1 MARGGSQH
9 IPRPAQWSM
18 GGPPV
23 WHRRDLGALSDFAAL
38 TDALVHQVADR
49 EPADWVPPYL
59 PADDR
64 RVSAVLVAL
73 HDSPDGPSVVL
84 TRRTSI
90 LSTHRG
96 EMAFPGGRV
105 EEGETLVDAAVREAH
120 EEVGLDPSLVTPWGM
135 LDTLSTMVSSSRIH
149 PVVATLPGTPDL
161 VAHDREVERIVHVPL
176 AELASE
182 DTYRR
187 ETWVRGRHTVDMHF
201 FEIEGDTVWGATGR
215 MLHQLLDLLTAPRTA

>member
-9 IPRPAQWSM
+9 IPRPEEWGP
-18 GGPPV
+18 GGPPA
-23 WHRRDLGALSDFAAL
+23 WHGRDLSVLSDFAAL
-38 TDALVHQVADR
+38 QQSIVRNIADR
-49 EPADWVPPYL
+49 EPGDWLPGYL
-59 PADDR
+59 PDEER
-64 RVSAVLVAL
+64 RRSAVLVAL
-73 HDSPDGPSVVL
+73 HDSAAGPSVVL
-84 TRRTSI
+84 TRRTSN

-105 EEGETLVDAAVREAH
+105 EEGESLLDAAVREAN

-149 PVVATLPGTPDL
+149 PVVATLPVFPEL

-176 AELASE
+176 AELAHA

-187 ETWVRGRHTVDMHF
+187 ESWVRGGHEVDIHF

-215 MLHQLLDLLTAPRTA
+215 MLHQLLDLLTC

>member
-9 IPRPAQWSM
+9 IPRPQEWRP
-18 GGPPV
+18 GGPAA
-23 WHRRDLGALSDFAAL
+23 WHGRDLVALRTFGSL
-38 TDALVHQVADR
+38 TDALVRRVADR
-49 EPADWVPPYL
+49 EPADWAPPYL
-59 PADDR
+59 TADDR
-64 RVSAVLVAL
+64 RTSAVLVAL

-84 TRRTSI
+84 TRRTSTM
-90 LSTHRG
+90 STHRG

-105 EEGETLVDAAVREAH
+105 EHGESVIDAAVREAN
-120 EEVGLDPSLVTPWGM
+120 EEVGLDPALVTPWGM

-149 PVVATLPGTPDL
+149 PVVATLPGVPDL

-176 AELASE
+176 VELASA

-187 ETWVRGRHTVDMHF
+187 ETWVRSGHTVDMHF

-215 MLHQLLDLLTAPRTA
+215 MLHQLIDLLTA